1 MGQDGSVIIDGEDL
15 HTVGEG
21 FEVEFLEEGSFG
33 GFDFLSNGAHLE
45 FFGDFNLSLD
55 DFGGDVEGVEE
66 VDLGGVE
73 TGGSWRD
80 GEIYG
85 GNSSDSGFGGNFVG
99 FNLSLEVV
107 DGGFSEDEGDFLLEE
122 GSEDFKFWDFS
133 SILLFK
139 MFEFIFIDAFSSH
152 FDDFSDEGL
161 GYEGVTFLEMT
172 RTLLDARRLLRM
184 SWIWLELTLVKVVR
198 ITCL

>member
-1 MGQDGSVIIDGEDL
+1 M
-15 HTVGEG
+15 
-21 FEVEFLEEGSFG
+21 
-33 GFDFLSNGAHLE
+33 
-45 FFGDFNLSLD
+45 SLD